1 MLRRRF
7 ALLQNAFPVWETV
20 LHPCKMLSRFGK
32 RLYTPAKCFPGLGNG
47 FTPLQSAFP
56 VWEMALHP
64 CKVLSGLG
72 NGFTPLQN
80 AFPVWET
87 TLHPCKMLSRFGK
100 RFYIFLEI
108 VLTKQLSFEI

>member
-20 LHPCKMLSRFGK
+20 LHPCKVLSRFGK
-32 RLYTPAKCFPGLGNG
+32 RLYTPAKCFPGLGND
-47 FTPLQSAFP
+47 
-56 VWEMALHP
+56 
-64 CKVLSGLG
+64 
-72 NGFTPLQN
+72 FTPLQN

-87 TLHPCKMLSRFGK
+87 TLHPCKMLSQLGK

>member
-1 MLRRRF
+1 MLSHAAPPF
-7 ALLQNAFPVWETV
+7 CTPAKCFPGLGNGFTTLQNAFPVWEMA

-56 VWEMALHP
+56 VWE
-64 CKVLSGLG
+64 
-72 NGFTPLQN
+72 
-80 AFPVWET
+80 T
-87 TLHPCKMLSRFGK
+87 TLHPCKMLSQLGK

>member
-1 MLRRRF
+1 
-7 ALLQNAFPVWETV
+7 
-20 LHPCKMLSRFGK
+20 MLSYAAPPFC
-32 RLYTPAKCFPGLGNG
+32 TPAKCFP
-47 FTPLQSAFP
+47 
-56 VWEMALHP
+56 
-64 CKVLSGLG
+64 GLG

-87 TLHPCKMLSRFGK
+87 TLHPCKMLSQLGK

>member
-1 MLRRRF
+1 
-7 ALLQNAFPVWETV
+7 
-20 LHPCKMLSRFGK
+20 MLSHAAPPFC
-32 RLYTPAKCFPGLGNG
+32 TPAKCFP
-47 FTPLQSAFP
+47 
-56 VWEMALHP
+56 
-64 CKVLSGLG
+64 GLG

-87 TLHPCKMLSRFGK
+87 ALHPCKMLSQPGK

>member
-1 MLRRRF
+1 
-7 ALLQNAFPVWETV
+7 
-20 LHPCKMLSRFGK
+20 MLSYAAPLFC
-32 RLYTPAKCFPGLGNG
+32 TPAKCFP
-47 FTPLQSAFP
+47 
-56 VWEMALHP
+56 
-64 CKVLSGLG
+64 GLG

-87 TLHPCKMLSRFGK
+87 ALHPCKMLSRFGKRLYTLAKCFPGLGNDFTPFCKMLSQVGK

>member
-1 MLRRRF
+1 MK
-7 ALLQNAFPVWETV
+7 NAFACCAAV
-20 LHPCKMLSRFGK
+20 LHSCKMLSRFGK

-47 FTPLQSAFP
+47 FTPLQS
-56 VWEMALHP
+56 
-64 CKVLSGLG
+64 
-72 NGFTPLQN
+72 

>member
-1 MLRRRF
+1 
-7 ALLQNAFPVWETV
+7 
-20 LHPCKMLSRFGK
+20 MLSYAAPPFC
-32 RLYTPAKCFPGLGNG
+32 TPAKCFPGLGNG
-47 FTPLQSAFP
+47 FTPLQS
-56 VWEMALHP
+56 
-64 CKVLSGLG
+64 
-72 NGFTPLQN
+72 